1 MTAKTEDS
9 SQKSIRSY
17 IKNVVFE
24 NMSQQTDM
32 KFIFFIQR
40 NMFHW
45 NFKRNCQYNMPTLL
59 DVLRYSD
66 IGSTKI
72 SEIIRHVAHIK

>member
-1 MTAKTEDS
+1 
-9 SQKSIRSY
+9 
-17 IKNVVFE
+17 
-24 NMSQQTDM
+24 M

-45 NFKRNCQYNMPTLL
+45 NLKRNCRYNMPTLL
-59 DVLRYSD
+59 NVLRYSD
-66 IGSTKI
+66 IGSTQI